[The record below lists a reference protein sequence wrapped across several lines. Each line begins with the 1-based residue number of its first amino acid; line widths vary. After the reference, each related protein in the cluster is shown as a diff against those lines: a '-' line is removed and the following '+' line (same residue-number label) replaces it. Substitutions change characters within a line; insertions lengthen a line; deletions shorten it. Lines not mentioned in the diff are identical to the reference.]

1 MKKVFAVLVL
11 SFMSTAGA
19 SAQMRMLKNFDQLM
33 FALRTGSE
41 VRAVIYYSRCKLI
54 VDSIETKA
62 PDAVG
67 GMSLGTYEYF
77 APNSVKNPKAFVTS
91 SQTILISHPRQG
103 QVYNYVKIKIFE
115 DNLVEINAKYLN
127 PTTHQVVMDETF
139 YGSISAGDD
148 GNAVCLYER

>member
-67 GMSLGTYEYF
+67 ACLWEH
-77 APNSVKNPKAFVTS
+77 TS
-91 SQTILISHPRQG
+91 TLPRT
-103 QVYNYVKIKIFE
+103 
-115 DNLVEINAKYLN
+115 L
-127 PTTHQVVMDETF
+127 
-139 YGSISAGDD
+139 
-148 GNAVCLYER
+148 